1 MARIFTATILFIF
14 LSEICL
20 GQYGVRIKY
29 NTTEFRTWDSPF
41 NDEYNT
47 SGQML
52 TAGYEAGLDYWFRLK
67 KKRIE
72 FMPEVAYAYHR
83 TTYDRGAVSMVD
95 MSDIHFNFHTHIY
108 ALDMG
113 NDCNCPTF
121 SKDGGTIDKG
131 LFFHLTPGISYHNV
145 STELRDQSLDGPSS
159 PTGMSFRMGLGAGVD
174 FGISDLWTLTPVI
187 SYYFRSS
194 LEWEG
199 LEENVISVVNPHILQ
214 FSLRLGFRPDYKRS
228 YRRR

>member
-1 MARIFTATILFIF
+1 MTRIFTVTLLLVF
-14 LSEICL
+14 LSSICL

-29 NTTEFRTWDSPF
+29 NATEFRTWDTPF
-41 NDEYNT
+41 NDRFNT

-72 FMPEVAYAYHR
+72 FMPEIAYAYHR
-83 TTYDRGAVSMVD
+83 TSYDRGAVSAMD
-95 MSDIHFNFHTHIY
+95 MSDFHFNFHTHIY

-131 LFFHLTPGISYHNV
+131 LFFHLTPGISYHNI
-145 STELRDQSLDGPSS
+145 STEFRDQTLEEPGTPDGI
-159 PTGMSFRMGLGAGVD
+159 SFRLGFGVGVD
-174 FGISDLWTLTPVI
+174 LGISDLWTLTPVI
-187 SYYFRSS
+187 SYFFRSA
-194 LEWEG
+194 LDWEG
-199 LEENVISVVNPHILQ
+199 LEENTVSTASPRILQ
-214 FSLRLGFRPDYKRS
+214 FSLRLGFRPDYKRR
-228 YRRR
+228 YGRR